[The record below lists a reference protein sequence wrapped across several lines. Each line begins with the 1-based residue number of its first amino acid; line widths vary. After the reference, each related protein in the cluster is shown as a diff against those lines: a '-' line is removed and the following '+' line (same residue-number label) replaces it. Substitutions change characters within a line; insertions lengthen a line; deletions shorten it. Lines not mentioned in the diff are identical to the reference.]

1 MNELALTV
9 GFALVAAAATMVGGV
24 VIALP
29 AHPGTARIHHGIAF
43 GAGFMLAAV
52 FVSMIP
58 ESIERARWAAAWILG
73 GYALAHLFTHTFT
86 THFHFGEETHA
97 HHAVAP
103 GVSLAALVGLALHA
117 LFDGVAISSGFL
129 VDVSLGVFVS
139 LAVILHKVPEGITI
153 ASVMIASGAGRRRAV
168 HASALLA
175 AATVAGALAMH
186 SLEGARAPALALSS
200 GIALY
205 VAATDLIPEINRRH
219 ERQFSLTAAAGIV
232 FYFGVYA
239 LLVRLGLHG

>member
-1 MNELALTV
+1 MNDLALTA
-9 GFALVAAAATMVGGV
+9 GFALVAAGATMVGGV
-24 VIALP
+24 AIVLP
-29 AHPGTARIHHGIAF
+29 AHPGSARIHHGIAF

-58 ESIERARWAAAWILG
+58 ESFAHARHAAAWILV

-86 THFHFGEETHA
+86 THFHFGEETHP

-103 GVSLAALVGLALHA
+103 GVSLAALVGLGLHA
-117 LFDGVAISSGFL
+117 FFDGVAISAGFL
-129 VDVSLGVFVS
+129 VDVSLGVFVA
-139 LAVILHKVPEGITI
+139 LAVILHKVPEGVTI
-153 ASVMIASGAGRRRAV
+153 ASLMMASGAGRRRAL
-168 HASALLA
+168 HSSGILA
-175 AATVAGALAMH
+175 AATLAGALAMH
-186 SLEGARAPALALSS
+186 RAGGVRAQALALSS

-219 ERQFSLTAAAGIV
+219 ERQFSLSAGVGIV